1 MKFFI
6 LFFSLLF
13 LSCGVSSNSLEDNIC
28 DINLDQ
34 VTKYFCEEEY
44 LESFLTSNLLK
55 IDIISDSDKH
65 VYKYFKNSPSNI
77 AMFNCQNADGFEF
90 FQIGEKYYEFC
101 NKYLNDEESK
111 EYHFKLLEI
120 ISEGYWG
127 TVREKHW
134 SMLLLEDINY
144 LPLLL
149 EYGYYFDSINDV
161 ELFII
166 NEKTLFS
173 VEKGV
178 DPKIIFE
185 HLGVN
190 KKIKLQ
196 DFLRNNIINPLLLDG
211 NLSHAFLILYLTEG
225 RDYSLPKAIFDYE
238 KDIMIDFRVFN
249 SENCELFKNREYL
262 LKTILDKENDECW
275 NNTLDYFVDKD
286 LQLKNRYQKEKT
298 LGIKKNLINYKVTIF
313 ELENKVTQ
321 FHLKK
326 MIEIGS
332 IDMTFYHLIFDN
344 YIIICEEKEMC
355 DYTKKVIDI
364 KGKST

>member
-101 NKYLNDEESK
+101 NKYLNDEEFK

-166 NEKTLFS
+166 N
-173 VEKGV
+173 
-178 DPKIIFE
+178 
-185 HLGVN
+185 
-190 KKIKLQ
+190 
-196 DFLRNNIINPLLLDG
+196 
-211 NLSHAFLILYLTEG
+211 
-225 RDYSLPKAIFDYE
+225 
-238 KDIMIDFRVFN
+238 
-249 SENCELFKNREYL
+249 
-262 LKTILDKENDECW
+262 
-275 NNTLDYFVDKD
+275 
-286 LQLKNRYQKEKT
+286 
-298 LGIKKNLINYKVTIF
+298 
-313 ELENKVTQ
+313 
-321 FHLKK
+321 
-326 MIEIGS
+326 
-332 IDMTFYHLIFDN
+332 
-344 YIIICEEKEMC
+344 
-355 DYTKKVIDI
+355 
-364 KGKST
+364 